1 MRFVCID
8 RILAK
13 YIKMLWSDSSAFCFL
28 KKSIHFV
35 HALLVVLL
43 CRAYARYAL
52 DIFWQAHPLTG
63 PLAEEENQHEPT
75 VGGTAHELGK
85 QGKRNHRA
93 ARKGKLQIHV
103 CKVYPI

>member
-13 YIKMLWSDSSAFCFL
+13 CIKTLWSDSSAICLL

-43 CRAYARYAL
+43 CRAYARCAL
-52 DIFWQAHPLTG
+52 DMFWQVR
-63 PLAEEENQHEPT
+63 PLAGLLAEGESQHEPT
-75 VGGTAHELGK
+75 AGGTAHRGT
-85 QGKRNHRA
+85 GHHRA
-93 ARKGKLQIHV
+93 ARKGSLGQW
-103 CKVYPI
+103 